1 MVVASIWRGGEAW
14 WGSPSPSWYGASCSW
29 PPHRTSQRQQ
39 LQPAYY
45 SCMQHAAFCSVC
57 SAPSVLRRE
66 ALQNA
71 AKRCKTLQAKM
82 VAVSAGNPVFGTI
95 LQDGTFP

>member
-45 SCMQHAAFCSVC
+45 SRAAACRLKS
-57 SAPSVLRRE
+57 
-66 ALQNA
+66 
-71 AKRCKTLQAKM
+71 KM

-95 LQDGTFP
+95 LQDGTFPYSCITAVQT

>member
-39 LQPAYY
+39 LQPAY
-45 SCMQHAAFCSVC
+45 SFNIISRA
-57 SAPSVLRRE
+57 
-66 ALQNA
+66 
-71 AKRCKTLQAKM
+71 
-82 VAVSAGNPVFGTI
+82 NPFRWSHNFFI
-95 LQDGTFP
+95 